1 MHLNTI
7 YMYLILSN
15 MQCFTIMS
23 MITRSLSAA
32 NSWKLQADACKATQ
46 TSPSAGWI
54 CYNALE
60 ANPTKC
66 QGISFKGNKQVDD
79 FKISVNGHDI
89 EFSKSMTSLGICVE
103 YTLTFDSHIN
113 DLCLKASRQR
123 SALQRLS
130 SLLDYPSRRAI
141 YNSLISIYFSQV
153 GLVSLKCLKK
163 N

>member
-1 MHLNTI
+1 
-7 YMYLILSN
+7 
-15 MQCFTIMS
+15 MS

-32 NSWKLQADACKATQ
+32 NSRL
-46 TSPSAGWI
+46 AGWI

-89 EFSKSMTSLGICVE
+89 ELSKLMTSLEICVE

-141 YNSLISIYFSQV
+141 
-153 GLVSLKCLKK
+153 
-163 N
+163 